1 MHEPDIEATT
11 HVVQCQEAVKRTSLL
26 TEDFRLVEVPER
38 RTSKCIFVSVVIHY
52 LGNIDVMTGTF
63 DARLDVNLRWR
74 GGREKNTIGR
84 SDSFLPLI
92 RFPGATNW
100 SKTMDDVIYDDD
112 SFSYLRMSVA
122 GTFRFAQYL
131 QNFPF
136 DIQGL
141 KITLQLG
148 INLRGSP
155 TKYLSIEDDFVLL
168 QDPERPTLADT
179 QIDEEYVLRPVRYY
193 YSQTSKIMSADGTR
207 SKFVVVIPAQRQSKY
222 WLFNNYGFVCL
233 CQFMSFS
240 AFAIPPDGGNSLA
253 DTLTVTLTV
262 LLLMV
267 AYKFSIAATMPKL
280 SYLTHFDK
288 YIITVTALIFL
299 QYVATTAV
307 ITLLP
312 AVEMRRGMFY
322 MFAFSFAVACV
333 MHAWII
339 RTGRK
344 AMRRQ
349 LDGLQSMGCVDE
361 CARRVFNKAGVTM
374 CEDGT
379 VSDLSLYHK
388 VLIEVAR

>member
-1 MHEPDIEATT
+1 
-11 HVVQCQEAVKRTSLL
+11 
-26 TEDFRLVEVPER
+26 
-38 RTSKCIFVSVVIHY
+38 
-52 LGNIDVMTGTF
+52 
-63 DARLDVNLRWR
+63 
-74 GGREKNTIGR
+74 
-84 SDSFLPLI
+84 
-92 RFPGATNW
+92 
-100 SKTMDDVIYDDD
+100 
-112 SFSYLRMSVA
+112 
-122 GTFRFAQYL
+122 
-131 QNFPF
+131 
-136 DIQGL
+136 
-141 KITLQLG
+141 
-148 INLRGSP
+148 
-155 TKYLSIEDDFVLL
+155 
-168 QDPERPTLADT
+168 
-179 QIDEEYVLRPVRYY
+179 
-193 YSQTSKIMSADGTR
+193 
-207 SKFVVVIPAQRQSKY
+207 
-222 WLFNNYGFVCL
+222 
-233 CQFMSFS
+233 
-240 AFAIPPDGGNSLA
+240 
-253 DTLTVTLTV
+253 
-262 LLLMV
+262 
-267 AYKFSIAATMPKL
+267 MPKL